1 MAKLVQVLAV
11 EKGIKNRQETAF
23 TNFFQTLTKQDL
35 FNGFSRTYQPKD
47 DTEQALPPENKV
59 VQLRVEDG
67 LKQLKEG
74 LTELFDV
81 TAQKDATNC
90 VAKADVVV
98 DGEVL
103 LKNVPATHLLFI
115 EKKLTDLLNF
125 AKRLPTLAQD
135 EKWHFDNALGV
146 YATDPV
152 RTTKTR
158 KVVRHNVVVPPTKEH
173 PAQVKDDAE
182 DINVGEWSTVKYSG
196 AASADRVMVI
206 QLRIEKLTKAVKYA
220 REEANTVQVV
230 ELKTGNAIL
239 SYIFD
244 VPA

>member
-1 MAKLVQVLAV
+1 MAKLVQVLAI
-11 EKGIKNRQETAF
+11 EKGIKNRQETLF
-23 TNFFQTLTKQDL
+23 TQFYQTLTKLDL

-67 LKQLKEG
+67 LKQLKAG

-81 TAQKDATNC
+81 TAQRDATNC

-98 DGEVL
+98 DGAVL
-103 LKNVPATHLLFI
+103 LKDVPATHLLFI

-125 AKRLPTLAQD
+125 AKKLPTLAQD
-135 EKWHFDNALGV
+135 EKWHRDEALGV
-146 YATDPV
+146 FATDPV

-158 KVVRHNVVVPPTKEH
+158 KVIRHVVVVPPTKEH

-182 DINVGEWSTVKYSG
+182 DINVGEWSTVKFSG
-196 AASADRVMVI
+196 ALPADRVMDMVA
-206 QLRIEKLTKAVKYA
+206 RVEKLTKAVKYA

-230 ELKTGNAIL
+230 DLKTGDAIL

-244 VPA
+244 Q